1 MPLYIGV
8 FLCFPSRAGVY
19 ACERAREGQG
29 SRARSARALAAE
41 IAQRWGRW
49 RGRSGRPLAPSLSL
63 VSLALLPSLLAPLPV
78 GFCSRSSRLGGSTGL
93 ACQAPRLVSAIPPC
107 VSQSAA
113 EISRP
118 SGRAFAAAHRPSLF
132 GFCLCAV
139 PCAKLLCGGA
149 AAVGP
154 RGRWA
159 RLRHAPLLAP
169 VGRSLASAS
178 RPPPRLAPYGACAL
192 LRRAQILDWRNLRFS
207 KYLMNL
213 S

>member
-8 FLCFPSRAGVY
+8 FLCFPSRARVG
-19 ACERAREGQG
+19 ACAGARESQG
-29 SRARSARALAAE
+29 SRARYARALAAE
-41 IAQRWGRW
+41 MAQRWGRW
-49 RGRSGRPLAPSLSL
+49 RCRSGGALAPSLSL
-63 VSLALLPSLLAPLPV
+63 VSLPLPPSLLAPLPV
-78 GFCSRSSRLGGSTGL
+78 RFCSRPSRLGGSAGL
-93 ACQAPRLVSAIPPC
+93 ACQVPRLVSAIPPC

-118 SGRAFAAAHRPSLF
+118 SGRVFAAAHRPSLF

-139 PCAKLLCGGA
+139 PCAELLCGGT

-154 RGRWA
+154 RARGA
-159 RLRHAPLLAP
+159 RLWHAPLLAP
-169 VGRSLASAS
+169 VGRSLACAT
-178 RPPPRLAPYGACAL
+178 RPRPRLAPYGACAL
-192 LRRAQILDWRNLRFS
+192 VPRAQILDWRNLRFS